1 MAPVDVDGLRM
12 PEEIVHVKRPRGRP
26 QTAHSKAAD
35 GRLGAL
41 HIKLPGTEVLGDIP
55 AGIQRAINLDI
66 SRLSLNLIFEGFSF
80 LFLRPLEIPHNL
92 LQDRWRMFWWGLGLG
107 TRGIISSLLVKIAVR
122 KGGHTGSLE
131 PELYQ

>member
-26 QTAHSKAAD
+26 QTARSKAGD

-55 AGIQRAINLDI
+55 ARIQRAINLDI
-66 SRLSLNLIFEGFSF
+66 TPAELEFGF
-80 LFLRPLEIPHNL
+80 
-92 LQDRWRMFWWGLGLG
+92 
-107 TRGIISSLLVKIAVR
+107 
-122 KGGHTGSLE
+122 
-131 PELYQ
+131 